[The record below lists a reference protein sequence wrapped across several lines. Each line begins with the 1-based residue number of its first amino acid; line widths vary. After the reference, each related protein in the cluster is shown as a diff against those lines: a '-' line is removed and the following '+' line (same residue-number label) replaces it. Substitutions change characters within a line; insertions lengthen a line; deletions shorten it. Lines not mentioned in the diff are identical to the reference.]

1 MNVNHAGKQTVI
13 RSGTTLLVNTSE
25 NNPDN
30 QTIYL
35 ALHMESN
42 GSHVRSDD
50 LIFINLYQDG
60 KNFVLYDG
68 NISIAENM
76 TFAYDFPS
84 CGASSALCVS
94 SPTQV
99 YHMENGVLTVGEGSE
114 ALYFKGDDNLSI
126 RILIDA
132 IDRLRI
138 TVYDGND
145 SVVGNEQVDISD
157 SLF

>member
-1 MNVNHAGKQTVI
+1 M
-13 RSGTTLLVNTSE
+13 
-25 NNPDN
+25 
-30 QTIYL
+30 
-35 ALHMESN
+35 
-42 GSHVRSDD
+42 
-50 LIFINLYQDG
+50 
-60 KNFVLYDG
+60 
-68 NISIAENM
+68 
-76 TFAYDFPS
+76 
-84 CGASSALCVS
+84 
-94 SPTQV
+94 
-99 YHMENGVLTVGEGSE
+99 TVGEGSE